1 MRIVPH
7 FRNVTGYYHSPD
19 ASTSAF
25 NSPFCLPFALNLC
38 SNQPSGSLN
47 FSRLDSSRLEIV
59 GGDGTDFPSTTV
71 FYAVNWN
78 VLKIEN
84 GMGGLMYSN

>member
-1 MRIVPH
+1 MQSPANNI
-7 FRNVTGYYHSPD
+7 FTG
-19 ASTSAF
+19 T
-25 NSPFCLPFALNLC
+25 
-38 SNQPSGSLN
+38 
-47 FSRLDSSRLEIV
+47 
-59 GGDGTDFPSTTV
+59 